1 MPTKGVTTSEAEGT
15 FALKFLNH
23 MLKVSSVP
31 NVSQVELA
39 VRDDQPLRATFNI
52 MGASSIK
59 YFLAPRIEDDEED
72 Y

>member
-1 MPTKGVTTSEAEGT
+1 
-15 FALKFLNH
+15 

-31 NVSQVELA
+31 NVSKVEMA
-39 VRDDQPLRATFNI
+39 VNSEQPLRATFNI

-59 YFLAPRIEDDEED
+59 YFLAPRIEDEEEE